1 MRPTRS
7 PSRRR
12 WLQRIGAALLV
23 FVAAGSACAGETPP
37 AEEAPAPLPPEVAH
51 ALETIR
57 GADIIAHARL
67 LADPAMRGR
76 EPSTPEARKAARYV
90 ADAFRDARLRPGGT
104 AGTFYQVFK
113 IRVGYQV
120 ASTLT
125 ADLGGEPLGDFERGR
140 DYAPVHLPGGRAD
153 VAADCVLAGYG
164 ITAETLGFDEYR
176 GIDARGKAVV
186 VFSGV
191 PWGPTASAWLRR
203 VPDAEPF
210 DTLVYK
216 ARNAAAHGAAC
227 LLVVENPAGW
237 RRDVAMTERLRVPD
251 TDFPADVTI
260 PVVQVTRALVSALA
274 MLSADELR
282 FLAADIGRDRSP
294 ASMPLRGRRIHLKA
308 ALSGRARL
316 GRNVL
321 AVLPGRDAGLRKEAV
336 VVGAHY
342 DHLGEAGGDI
352 FFGAN
357 DNAAGCGA
365 LLAVARAMASLPRP
379 PARTV
384 VFAAFDAEELGR
396 CGSKD
401 YIARPCIP
409 LAQTVLMINFDMIG
423 RNEPDHIFAVG
434 TRSSADLHRIHRE
447 CNRHVG
453 LVLEHPASFR
463 LGLSDHSP
471 FYFAD
476 VPILYLFGGRD
487 PDYNTPGDTWDKL
500 IPGKVEKV
508 ARLAFLTA
516 REVADRAERLVFVN
530 DSAWTA
536 TGSD

>member
-1 MRPTRS
+1 MLRV
-7 PSRRR
+7 
-12 WLQRIGAALLV
+12 AAVLALV
-23 FVAAGSACAGETPP
+23 TAGSACVAATPP

-51 ALETIR
+51 ALESIR
-57 GADIIAHARL
+57 GTDVIAHARV

-76 EPSTPEARKAARYV
+76 QPSTPEAREAARYI

-104 AGTFYQVFK
+104 AGTYYQVFK
-113 IRVGYQV
+113 IRAGYRI

-125 ADLGGEPLGDFERGR
+125 AEVGREPVGEFHRGR
-140 DYAPVHLPGGRAD
+140 DYTPIHLPGGRAE
-153 VAADCVLAGYG
+153 VRADCVLAGYG
-164 ITAETLGFDEYR
+164 ITAGALGFDEYR
-176 GIDARGKAVV
+176 DVDVRGKAAV

-191 PWGPTASAWLRR
+191 PWGPSASAWIRR
-203 VPDAEPF
+203 VPDAERF

-237 RRDVAMTERLRVPD
+237 RRDVAMTERLRAPD
-251 TDFPADVTI
+251 TDFPADVPI
-260 PVVQVTRALVSALA
+260 PVVQVTRSFVSALA
-274 MLSADELR
+274 MVSPDELR

-294 ASMPLRGRRIHLKA
+294 ASMPLRGRRIHLQA

-321 AVLPGRDAGLRKEAV
+321 AVLPGGNPARRREAV
-336 VVGAHY
+336 VIGAHY
-342 DHLGEAGGDI
+342 DHLGEGREGI
-352 FFGAN
+352 RFGAN

-365 LLAVARAMASLPRP
+365 LLAIARAMASLPRP
-379 PARTV
+379 PDRTL

-401 YIARPCIP
+401 YIARPCMP

-423 RNEPDHIFAVG
+423 RNDPDHVFAVG
-434 TRSSADLHRIHRE
+434 TRSSEDLHRIHQA

-471 FYFAD
+471 FYFAN

-487 PDYNTPGDTWDKL
+487 PDYNTPRDTWDKL

-516 REVADRAERLVFVN
+516 LGVADRPQRLVFVP
-530 DSAWTA
+530 DSAWA
-536 TGSD
+536 AGSD

>member
-1 MRPTRS
+1 VLT
-7 PSRRR
+7 
-12 WLQRIGAALLV
+12 GAALLV
-23 FVAAGSACAGETPP
+23 LAAANSACAGDTPP
-37 AEEAPAPLPPEVAH
+37 VTEAPAPLPPEVAH
-51 ALETIR
+51 ALASVR
-57 GADIIAHARL
+57 GADIVAHARV

-76 EPSTPEARKAARYV
+76 EPSTPEAHKAARYI
-90 ADAFRDARLRPGGT
+90 ADAFRDACLRPGGT
-104 AGTFYQVFK
+104 VGTFYQVFK
-113 IRVGYQV
+113 IRVGYQI

-125 ADLGGEPLGDFERGR
+125 AEVGGDPLGEFHRGR
-140 DYAPVHLPGGRAD
+140 DYTPVHLPGGRAEIS
-153 VAADCVLAGYG
+153 ADCVLAGYG
-164 ITAETLGFDEYR
+164 ITAAALGFDEYR
-176 GIDARGKAVV
+176 EIDARGKAVI

-191 PWGPTASAWLRR
+191 PWGPSASAWFQR
-203 VPDAEPF
+203 VPDAERF

-237 RRDVAMTERLRVPD
+237 RRDVAMTERLRAPD
-251 TDFPADVTI
+251 TGFPADVPI
-260 PVVQVTRALVSALA
+260 PVVQVTRTFVSALA

-282 FLAADIGRDRSP
+282 FLAADIVRDRAP
-294 ASMPLRGRRIHLKA
+294 ASMHLRGRRIHLKA

-321 AVLPGRDAGLRKEAV
+321 GVLPGRAAALRREAV
-336 VVGAHY
+336 VLGAHY
-342 DHLGEAGGDI
+342 DHLGEAGGDV

-365 LLAVARAMASLPRP
+365 LLAVARAMAELPRP

-396 CGSKD
+396 RGSRD
-401 YIARPCIP
+401 YIARPCMP
-409 LAQTVLMINFDMIG
+409 LAQTALMINFDMIG
-423 RNEPDHIFAVG
+423 RNEPGHVFAVG
-434 TRSSADLHRIHRE
+434 TRSSVDLHRIHQE

-471 FYFAD
+471 FYFAN
-476 VPILYLFGGRD
+476 VPIMYLFGGRD
-487 PDYNTPGDTWDKL
+487 PDYNTPRDTWDKL

-516 REVADRAERLVFVN
+516 LVVADRPQRLRFVT
-530 DSAWTA
+530 DSAWA
-536 TGSD
+536 TTGGD

>member
-1 MRPTRS
+1 MRA
-7 PSRRR
+7 
-12 WLQRIGAALLV
+12 LAA
-23 FVAAGSACAGETPP
+23 ASAACAAEPPP

-57 GADIIAHARL
+57 GTDIIAHARV
-67 LADPAMRGR
+67 LAEPAMRGR
-76 EPSTPEARKAARYV
+76 EPSTPEARKAALYI
-90 ADAFRDARLRPGGT
+90 ADAFRDAGLRPGGT

-125 ADLGGEPLGDFERGR
+125 AEVGGQALGEFQRGR
-140 DYAPVHLPGGRAD
+140 DYTPVHLPGGRAE
-153 VAADCVLAGYG
+153 VSAECVLAGYG
-164 ITAETLGFDEYR
+164 ITAESLGFDEYR
-176 GIDARGKAVV
+176 GIDVRGKAVV

-191 PWGPTASAWLRR
+191 PWGPSASAWIRR
-203 VPDAEPF
+203 VPDAERF
-210 DTLVYK
+210 DTLAYK

-237 RRDVAMTERLRVPD
+237 RRDVALTERLRAPD
-251 TDFPADVTI
+251 TDFPADVAI

-274 MLSADELR
+274 LLSADELR

-294 ASMPLRGRRIHLKA
+294 ASVPLRGRRIRLKA
-308 ALSGRARL
+308 ALSGAARL

-321 AVLPGRDAGLRKEAV
+321 AVLPGRDVGLRKEAV
-336 VVGAHY
+336 VIGAHY
-342 DHLGEAGGDI
+342 DHLGEGAEGI
-352 FFGAN
+352 RFGAN

-365 LLAVARAMASLPRP
+365 LLAVARAMTSLPRP
-379 PARTV
+379 PVRTV
-384 VFAAFDAEELGR
+384 VFVAFDAEELGR

-401 YIARPCIP
+401 YIARPCMP

-423 RNEPDHIFAVG
+423 RNEPDHVFAVG
-434 TRSSADLHRIHRE
+434 TRSSVDLHRIHQA

-471 FYFAD
+471 FYFAN

-516 REVADRAERLVFVN
+516 LEVADRPQRLVFVT